1 MATHQRYLLPF
12 WKETT
17 GAHSNKLWSP
27 VFQNFD
33 DLNPND
39 WTGWKTSIVSPG
51 WCSTKFWK
59 SSHPHNDGIE
69 WQDMFHFQKP
79 NPSLS
84 TFKSRKV
91 LLQLTTPQKDVFN
104 KWLDATRFVYNCALA
119 AVKHGEVGYVMNDLR
134 ALFVKNN
141 CPLVTKHPWL
151 KLIPYEV
158 RDSAIIDLCNNFFTN
173 LAKFKAT
180 GQWFKL
186 HFQTKRS
193 GFASMRFRKRAWN
206 PKKFTY
212 QKTFMAKVIGKKEQK
227 RIESFECMPHI
238 GNDGRIVKE
247 NGSFYFVV
255 NEELKGPKLHSEN
268 QRMGLATTLNGEGFR
283 KRKVVAIDPG
293 IRTFLTCYDP
303 SGAVVEVG
311 AQDIERL
318 NVIQDRIDTLV
329 EKAKTMNHRGR
340 YKVRRYVNRIRK
352 HLKDKVN
359 DTHYR
364 VSKWLAR
371 NYEYILLPKM
381 HVRQMVRRRKG
392 RRING
397 TTVKNLFLWR
407 HPKFYERLQQQCER
421 VGSTLIACSE
431 EYTSKTCGKC
441 GELNENLGSQK
452 VFKCDNANCDFHID
466 RDFNGARN
474 ILLKG
479 LTECLL

>member
-1 MATHQRYLLPF
+1 MVIVVAPF
-12 WKETT
+12 R
-17 GAHSNKLWSP
+17 
-27 VFQNFD
+27 FFD
-33 DLNPND
+33 
-39 WTGWKTSIVSPG
+39 SI
-51 WCSTKFWK
+51 F
-59 SSHPHNDGIE
+59 
-69 WQDMFHFQKP
+69 
-79 NPSLS
+79 L
-84 TFKSRKV
+84 
-91 LLQLTTPQKDVFN
+91 FN
-104 KWLDATRFVYNCALA
+104 N
-119 AVKHGEVGYVMNDLR
+119 GS
-134 ALFVKNN
+134 
-141 CPLVTKHPWL
+141 

-158 RDSAIIDLCNNFFTN
+158 RDSAIIDLCNNFFSN

-180 GQWFKL
+180 GQRFNL

-193 GFASMRFRKRAWN
+193 GFASMRFRKRGWN

-212 QKTFMAKVIGKKEQK
+212 QRTYMTKVIGKKEQK

-255 NEELKGPKLHSEN
+255 NEELQSSKLHSEN
-268 QRMGLATTLNGEGFR
+268 QRMGLATTSNGEGFR
-283 KRKVVAIDPG
+283 KRKAVGIDPG

-318 NVIQDRIDTLV
+318 NVIQDRIDTLM
-329 EKAKTMNHRGR
+329 ERAKTMNHRGR
-340 YKVRRYVNRIRK
+340 YKIRRYVNRIRK

-381 HVRQMVRRRKG
+381 HVRQMVRRRRG

-421 VGSTLIACSE
+421 VGSTLVVCSE

-441 GELNENLGSQK
+441 GELNDNLGSLK
-452 VFKCDNANCDFHID
+452 VFKCGNTNCDFHID

-479 LTECLL
+479 LTEGLL